1 VRDVCPKC
9 GLLKE
14 ICACDILEKEE
25 VRKIKVYATK
35 NKFRKLVT
43 IVEGLE
49 GEKLEECAHE
59 LKRKLACGGTAKEGK
74 VVLQGEH
81 QKKIKALLV
90 AMGYPEESISVQFNP
105 QR

>member
-1 VRDVCPKC
+1 MRDLCPKC

-25 VRKIKVYATK
+25 VRKIKVYTTK

-49 GEKLEECAHE
+49 GDKLEECAHD
-59 LKRKLACGGTAKEGK
+59 LKKKLACGGTAKNGL
-74 VVLQGEH
+74 VVLQGQH
-81 QKKIKALLV
+81 QKKVKPLLV
-90 AMGYPEESISVQFNP
+90 AMGYPEGSITVIMQP
-105 QR
+105 QK

>member
-1 VRDVCPKC
+1 M
-9 GLLKE
+9 KE
-14 ICACDILEKEE
+14 ICACDVLEKEE
-25 VRKIKVYATK
+25 VQKIKVYATK

-81 QKKIKALLV
+81 QKKVKPLLV
-90 AMGYPEESISVQFNP
+90 AMGYPEESITVQMTE
-105 QR
+105 RR